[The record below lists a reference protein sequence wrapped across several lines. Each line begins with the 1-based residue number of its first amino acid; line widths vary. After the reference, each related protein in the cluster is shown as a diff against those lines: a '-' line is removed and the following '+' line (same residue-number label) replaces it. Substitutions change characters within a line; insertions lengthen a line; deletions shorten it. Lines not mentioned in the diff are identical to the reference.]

1 MLRMKLLKI
10 VNPLLFLALLLQI
23 SSLPDIGGRD
33 WFHLIHKPCGW
44 TMLSLGLAHFLL
56 NWNWVMAQLRP
67 GQK

>member
-23 SSLPDIGGRD
+23 SSLFFGRE
-33 WFHLIHKPCGW
+33 WFHLIHKLCGW